1 MNNAVGGGMSNPVS
15 GGMSDT
21 FGDATNSIPPN
32 LDLSSLLRQ
41 GAVELDPE
49 KAENGLAKLVLT
61 VVELLRQL
69 CERQAVRRMEHGNLS
84 DEEIERL
91 GDAFLRLNETMQQLK
106 TTFGFSDEDL
116 NLDLGPLGNLR

>member
-61 VVELLRQL
+61 VVE
-69 CERQAVRRMEHGNLS
+69 
-84 DEEIERL
+84 
-91 GDAFLRLNETMQQLK
+91 
-106 TTFGFSDEDL
+106 
-116 NLDLGPLGNLR
+116 